1 MVFFFLNIE
10 GWKVAAE
17 QQLLALELE
26 ILRQVHYWLHVVF
39 VVYHETIVVV
49 GHELLKIFWP
59 MVIGCVPS
67 TAGSSLI

>member
-26 ILRQVHYWLHVVF
+26 ILRQVHGCLYIAVVWTVCPVF
-39 VVYHETIVVV
+39 R
-49 GHELLKIFWP
+49 
-59 MVIGCVPS
+59 
-67 TAGSSLI
+67 TAYGFITNNKN